1 MAYRAR
7 NILIAVALAAVAA
20 LLTSFY
26 VTSYKR
32 HVQRGNDHVTVLV
45 AKQDIDPGTTG
56 EEATKLLVSE
66 EIPRS
71 AREKVAGA
79 ITKPDQLTGL
89 VATQKT
95 LQGQVV
101 TTRSFGTQAELGVRA
116 QLKGTMRAFEL
127 WGDSTQLLAGTL
139 KAGDHVDFTAVILG
153 NTGASRVF
161 VRNIK
166 VLQAPAAPAVG
177 SKLTSSIGQ
186 KSWAMLALTDSQTQK
201 IQWILG
207 DASSDDN
214 APKPDRWH
222 LTLRPVTHDA
232 DSTDH
237 VDTWYSVLTDGL
249 TVAEKRAFSFGLK
262 KSPSGN
268 NGG

>member
-1 MAYRAR
+1 M
-7 NILIAVALAAVAA
+7 IAVALAAVAA

-32 HVQRGNDHVTVLV
+32 HVQRGNDHVTVFV
-45 AKQDIDPGTTG
+45 AKQDISPGTTG
-56 EEATKLLVSE
+56 EEASKLLVSE

-116 QLKGTMRAFEL
+116 QLKGTMRGFEL

-139 KAGDHVDFTAVILG
+139 KNGDHVDFVGVLS
-153 NTGASRVF
+153 NGAARVF

-177 SKLTSSIGQ
+177 SKLTNSIGQ
-186 KSWAMLALTDSQTQK
+186 KSWAMLALTDNQTQK
-201 IQWILG
+201 VQFLLG
-207 DASSDDN
+207 DAQSDDN
-214 APKPDRWH
+214 GPHPDRWH

-249 TVAEKRAFSFGLK
+249 TAAEKAAFAFGLK
-262 KSPSGN
+262 KSPSN
-268 NGG
+268 SNGG

>member
-32 HVQRGNDHVTVLV
+32 HVQRGEDHVTVLV
-45 AKQDIDPGTTG
+45 AKQDIPEGTTG
-56 EEATKLLVSE
+56 EEAASKLASE
-66 EIPRS
+66 DVPR
-71 AREKVAGA
+71 KVRDRIAGA

-101 TTRSFGTQAELGVRA
+101 STRSFGTQAELGVRA
-116 QLKGTMRAFEL
+116 QLKGTLRAFEV

-139 KAGDHVDFTAVILG
+139 RSGDHVDFVGTLG
-153 NTGASRVF
+153 SNPGVSRVF

-177 SKLTSSIGQ
+177 TKLTSSIGQ
-186 KSWAMLALTDSQTQK
+186 KSWTMLALTDNQTQK
-201 IQWILG
+201 IQFLLN
-207 DASSDDN
+207 DSQSDDN
-214 APKPDRWH
+214 SPKPERWH
-222 LTLRPVTHDA
+222 LALRPVVADA

-249 TVAEKRAFSFGLK
+249 TAAEKRIFLFGQK
-262 KSPSGN
+262 RSPTN
-268 NGG
+268 TGG

>member
-32 HVQRGNDHVTVLV
+32 HVQRGADHVTVFV
-45 AKQDIDPGTTG
+45 AKQDINPGTTG
-56 EEATKLLVSE
+56 EDATHLLVSQ
-66 EIPRS
+66 EIPRK
-71 AREKVAGA
+71 ARDRVAGA

-95 LQGQVV
+95 QQGQVV
-101 TTRSFGTQAELGVRA
+101 TTRSFGTANELGVRA
-116 QLKGTMRAFEL
+116 QLKGTDRAFEV
-127 WGDSTQLLAGTL
+127 WGDQTQLLAGIL
-139 KAGDHVDFTAVILG
+139 KAGDHVDFVQAIG
-153 NTGASRVF
+153 DCCSRV
-161 VRNIK
+161 VLRNIK
-166 VLQAPAAPAVG
+166 VLEAPSAPPTG
-177 SKLTSSIGQ
+177 TKLTSAFNG
-186 KSWAMLALTDSQTQK
+186 AFTAVLLLTDNQTQK
-201 IQWILG
+201 VQWLLD
-207 DASSDDN
+207 DAEAQHDDTH
-214 APKPDRWH
+214 PEQWH
-222 LTLRPVTHDA
+222 LALRPVVHDA

-249 TVAEKRAFSFGLK
+249 TQVEKNSFFFGRK
-262 KSPSGN
+262 KSPSDNN